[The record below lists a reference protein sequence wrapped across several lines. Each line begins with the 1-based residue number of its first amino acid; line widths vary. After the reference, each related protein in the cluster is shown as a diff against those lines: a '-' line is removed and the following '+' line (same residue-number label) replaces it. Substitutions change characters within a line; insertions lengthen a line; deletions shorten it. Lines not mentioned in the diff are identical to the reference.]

1 MVISHVNLS
10 RKEAVTHALPFIP
23 RKKACNPQQVIQKL
37 TTDSYQTIGN
47 HKHYSIWKSYI
58 ICSNRIKL
66 NVLCLTKNKSKKISV
81 SEARK
86 ETLELT
92 MCKQCLFVVN
102 YLLYFLSLSI
112 HTLST
117 KWFAGGTHKKYD
129 KETCKLK
136 YICKDIWSSG
146 LVLTVISSKWI
157 LTVPDSAKKEI
168 DWSILRNTR
177 TYELSIA

>member
-1 MVISHVNLS
+1 M
-10 RKEAVTHALPFIP
+10 
-23 RKKACNPQQVIQKL
+23 
-37 TTDSYQTIGN
+37 
-47 HKHYSIWKSYI
+47 
-58 ICSNRIKL
+58 
-66 NVLCLTKNKSKKISV
+66 LCLTKNKSKKISV

-117 KWFAGGTHKKYD
+117 EWFAGGTHKKYD

-146 LVLTVISSKWI
+146 LVLTVTSSKWI
-157 LTVPDSAKKEI
+157 LTVPGSAKKEI
-168 DWSILRNTR
+168 DWSILWNTR
-177 TYELSIA
+177 TYELSIASGSKSFFAAHGDGDSDVNESGKKRHRFILAKQQLCTCFTHV